1 MFLETFDY
9 HPRTRVVFGAGS
21 LSRLGTL
28 ARENGARRIL
38 LVTDPGIVE
47 AGHAPRAQ
55 QILEE
60 AALEVILFDGVE
72 ENPTT
77 RHVDAGLEVARE
89 NRVDF
94 LVGLGGG
101 SSMDCAKGI
110 NFVYTSGGTI
120 KDYWGLGKAKK
131 PMLPMIA
138 VPTTGGTGSEC
149 QSFALIADPE
159 THQKMA
165 CGDKKAA
172 CRIALLDPEL
182 AVTQPHAVTA
192 ATGIDAI
199 SHAVETLVT
208 RRRTPFSRMLSVEA
222 WRLLATS
229 YERVLEVP
237 RDLAARGKML
247 LGASLAGAAIE
258 NSMLGATH
266 SAVNPLTARYG
277 IVHGQAIGI
286 LLPQI
291 VRFNAEVVGG
301 AYRELELERAV
312 PQRGNGFQEAL
323 ARRLEALYASS
334 GLPTRLRDYGVE
346 EEALGELAIDAK
358 KQWTAQFNPRPV
370 TAEDFLEFYRCVL

>member
-9 HPRTRVVFGAGS
+9 NPRTRVVFGVGS
-21 LSRLGTL
+21 LSRLGAL
-28 ARENGARRIL
+28 ARENGARRVL

-47 AGHAPRAQ
+47 AGYAARARE
-55 QILEE
+55 ILQE
-60 AALEVILFDGVE
+60 ATLEVSLFDGVE

-77 RHVDAGLEVARE
+77 RHVDAGLAVARE

-120 KDYWGLGKAKK
+120 TDYWGVDKAKN

-138 VPTTGGTGSEC
+138 VPTTAGTGSEC
-149 QSFALIADPE
+149 QSFAIIADPE

-172 CRIALLDPEL
+172 CRVALLDPEL
-182 AVTQPHAVTA
+182 SITQPRAVTA
-192 ATGIDAI
+192 ATGIDAM

-208 RRRTPFSRMLSVEA
+208 RRRTPFSRMLSLEA
-222 WRLLATS
+222 WRLLSTS

-237 RDLAARGKML
+237 EDLPARGRML

-266 SAVNPLTARYG
+266 SAANPLTARYG

-286 LLPQI
+286 LLPQV
-291 VRFNAEVVGG
+291 VRFNAEVVGH
-301 AYRELELERAV
+301 AYRELELEIAV
-312 PQRGNGFQEAL
+312 ERDKAGFHETL
-323 ARRLEALYASS
+323 ARRLEALYAAS
-334 GLPTRLRDYGVE
+334 GLPTRLGDYGVE
-346 EEALGELAIDAK
+346 EEALHALAIDAK
-358 KQWTAQFNPRPV
+358 KQWTAQFNPRRV
-370 TAEDFLEFYRCVL
+370 REEDFVEFYRCVL

>member
-9 HPRTRVVFGAGS
+9 HPRTRVVFGVGS
-21 LSRLGTL
+21 LSRLGVL
-28 ARENGARRIL
+28 ARESGANRIL

-47 AGHAPRAQ
+47 AGHAPRARE
-55 QILEE
+55 ILEDST
-60 AALEVILFDGVE
+60 LDVILFDGVE
-72 ENPTT
+72 ENPTA
-77 RHVDAGLEVARE
+77 RHVEAGVEVARE

-94 LVGLGGG
+94 IVGIGGG
-101 SSMDCAKGI
+101 SSLDCAKGI
-110 NFVYTSGGTI
+110 NFVYTSGGSM
-120 KDYWGLGKAKK
+120 KDYWGVGKAKN

-172 CRIALLDPEL
+172 CGIALLDPEL
-182 AVTQPHAVTA
+182 TATQPRAVTA

-199 SHAVETLVT
+199 SHAVESLVT

-222 WRLLATS
+222 WRLLAAS

-237 RDLAARGKML
+237 GDLAARGKML

-258 NSMLGATH
+258 NSMLGAAH

-286 LLPQI
+286 LLPHV
-291 VRFNAEVVGG
+291 VRFNAQVVGDV
-301 AYRELELERAV
+301 YRELELERAV
-312 PQRGNGFQEAL
+312 PHNGGGIQEAL
-323 ARRLEALYASS
+323 AMRLEALYAAS
-334 GLPTRLRDYGVE
+334 GLPVRLRDYGVE
-346 EEALGELAIDAK
+346 EEALGELAADAK
-358 KQWTAQFNPRPV
+358 KQWTAQFNPRAV
-370 TAEDFLEFYRCVL
+370 EEDDFAEFYRCAL